1 MATDDND
8 QNKME
13 VFTPRE
19 ARVERRRTMQGG
31 IFPAQMEKPPDLL
44 AWWRVIRKRRW
55 TVLTAFSVLFAT
67 VLVGSFK
74 EKPVFQA
81 RALIEI
87 DKENPSVANPQ
98 ELFLLDEVS
107 DAYLETQYKVLTS
120 DDLAERVIHQL
131 GLDRQAE
138 FLPSERAWPWT
149 TSAAPALLSSPP
161 VDSAAA
167 PDLSV
172 RETVLCL
179 LYTSPSPRDGLL
191 SRMPSS
197 A

>member
-1 MATDDND
+1 
-8 QNKME
+8 ME

-19 ARVERRRTMQGG
+19 ARVEPRHTMQGG

-55 TVLTAFSVLFAT
+55 TVLTAFSVLFAA
-67 VLVGSFK
+67 VLVGSIK
-74 EKPVFQA
+74 EKPVYQA
-81 RALIEI
+81 KALIEI

-138 FLPSERAWPWT
+138 FLPATLAWPWSMT
-149 TSAAPALLSSPP
+149 A
-161 VDSAAA
+161 SAAA
-167 PDLSV
+167 AFPPPPP
-172 RETVLCL
+172 RTARLCP
-179 LYTSPSPRDGLL
+179 TCRSGKPS
-191 SRMPSS
+191 
-197 A
+197 